1 MGVGACAAHHRE
13 TVSGE
18 DPGSVEGS
26 GRESPQAALPRHSH
40 SVL

>member
-1 MGVGACAAHHRE
+1 MGVGVCTVHHRE
-13 TVSGE
+13 TVGRE

-26 GRESPQAALPRHSH
+26 GQESPQAALPRCSH